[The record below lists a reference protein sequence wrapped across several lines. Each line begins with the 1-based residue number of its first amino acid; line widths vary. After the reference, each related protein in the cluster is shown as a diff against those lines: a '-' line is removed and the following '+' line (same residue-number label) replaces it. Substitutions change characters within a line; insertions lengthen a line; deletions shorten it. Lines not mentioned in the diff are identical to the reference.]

1 MFCDQ
6 GCSLRD
12 SLIPP
17 KSLNRPIISNKYLDM
32 GCKCLGY
39 HFDILLLVSNTV
51 YDKNF
56 AGEKFHQ
63 RLMLCIGTKI
73 SPNLISPT
81 VRALGRKYS
90 GWFSLNKIFANDRH
104 WRN

>member
-1 MFCDQ
+1 MFCGQ

-12 SLIPP
+12 SSIPP
-17 KSLNRPIISNKYLDM
+17 KSLNRPIISNKYLDV

-39 HFDILLLVSNTV
+39 HFDILPLVSNTV

-56 AGEKFHQ
+56 AGEKF
-63 RLMLCIGTKI
+63 RLRLVLCFGTKI

-81 VRALGRKYS
+81 VHALSRKYS
-90 GWFSLNKIFANDRH
+90 G
-104 WRN
+104 